1 MAKEKIKKTIIH
13 KAQKTSISVLQISF
27 LIFLIRRLLLSLI
40 SVTHKKQQVVF
51 VIIVSLLALL
61 YLSRSLFVA
70 VIVNGEPIT
79 RLTLIKQLENQ
90 YGKEALNSLVTKQL
104 ILQEAK
110 KQKVVV
116 TDADADVEIAKI
128 EASLTKS
135 GQNFNELL
143 KAQNMTRDSLAQ
155 QIKIEKIIQKMIGKD
170 VTITDKEVSDY
181 FEKNSGFYPEGA
193 TLDQMK
199 ESIKQQIQQQKTSE
213 KFQSWLDEVQKKAK
227 INYFV
232 SF

>member
-1 MAKEKIKKTIIH
+1 MSFVSIKYKKE
-13 KAQKTSISVLQISF
+13 QI
-27 LIFLIRRLLLSLI
+27 
-40 SVTHKKQQVVF
+40 VF
-51 VIIVSLLALL
+51 VACVALFAFL
-61 YLSRSLFVA
+61 YLARGLFVA

-79 RLTLIKQLENQ
+79 RLALVKQLENQ

-110 KQKVVV
+110 KQKITV
-116 TDADADVEIAKI
+116 ADAEADLEIAKI

-143 KAQNMTRDSLAQ
+143 KAQNMTRDSLRQ
-155 QIKIEKIIQKMIGKD
+155 QIKIEKIIQKMLGKD
-170 VTITDKEVSDY
+170 IEITDKEISDY

-199 ESIKQQIQQQKTSE
+199 ESIRQQIQQQKTSE

-232 SF
+232 TF